1 MKKLSKPI
9 FVILLAGI
17 LLLSATINTFATDC
31 SDPIGKSSAPKYG
44 IVRND

>member
-17 LLLSATINTFATDC
+17 LVLSATVNSFATDIY
-31 SDPIGKSSAPKYG
+31 DPYGKNAAPKYG
-44 IVRND
+44 IVKN